1 MELEPDIPLVVKF
14 QIYYPDET
22 YTLTDGTYK
31 LTWLGNAILIVG
43 SSNFDRVF
51 HPVGLACCSREA
63 QLIFKKFNYYNSI
76 TLNKN
81 FLFSFDYKF
90 VFDSVCLGR
99 DKLELEP
106 LTKLALM
113 ADYATAVRKQ

>member
-1 MELEPDIPLVVKF
+1 MLFKR
-14 QIYYPDET
+14 
-22 YTLTDGTYK
+22 
-31 LTWLGNAILIVG
+31 
-43 SSNFDRVF
+43 S
-51 HPVGLACCSREA
+51 PV
-63 QLIFKKFNYYNSI
+63 IFKKLNYYNSI
-76 TLNKN
+76 TLNKI

-113 ADYATAVRKQ
+113 ADNAQAIGNGFFESSCNCGVRGNCWFHCKKAVDKELACVKNSEKKSDLLID